1 MQVSDCHFT
10 FLCNLSSDIGLRSL
24 QFQKTES
31 NGHGMIVNYDLKEEA
46 VALQQAGS
54 TVSLSSCGIPF
65 LSCDIYNAS
74 LYIVLN
80 KVFIQ
85 NISLFLALQ
94 SCPSLSHPVGTIN
107 IPA

>member
-1 MQVSDCHFT
+1 
-10 FLCNLSSDIGLRSL
+10 
-24 QFQKTES
+24 
-31 NGHGMIVNYDLKEEA
+31 MIVNYDLKEEA

-65 LSCDIYNAS
+65 LSCDTYNAS

-94 SCPSLSHPVGTIN
+94 SCPSLSRPNWHFAALETPCVVLQFHGKHCHHLSWQTLPN
-107 IPA
+107 P